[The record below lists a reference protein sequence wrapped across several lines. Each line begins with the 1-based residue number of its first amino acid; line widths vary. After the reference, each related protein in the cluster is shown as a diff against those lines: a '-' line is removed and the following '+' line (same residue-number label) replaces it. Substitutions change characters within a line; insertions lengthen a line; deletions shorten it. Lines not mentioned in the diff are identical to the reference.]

1 MQLFS
6 NFKKY
11 KNKIALI
18 SESGKKFKFKDI
30 LKLKENFKRKIEKNQ
45 LILILASNSAGSILF
60 YILSILNQNKII
72 LVDENRNDKEISK
85 IIELYE
91 PNYIVSKINKI
102 DQKNKYILNFK
113 LFNYSIIRT
122 NFEKHNLIK
131 NLLLLL
137 PTSGST
143 GSSKFVQ
150 LSKKILFLIQN
161 LY

>member
-18 SESGKKFKFKDI
+18 SEGGKKFKFKDI

-91 PNYIVSKINKI
+91 PN
-102 DQKNKYILNFK
+102 
-113 LFNYSIIRT
+113 
-122 NFEKHNLIK
+122 
-131 NLLLLL
+131 
-137 PTSGST
+137 
-143 GSSKFVQ
+143 
-150 LSKKILFLIQN
+150 
-161 LY
+161 